1 MIIFGGLNSQ
11 LGLLNENVQKK
22 EVSKIDKK
30 EWFQLHM
37 IYKTKEISG
46 EMGTRQKRRSRKGK
60 RKQSVENN
68 MAEGKKGRKIVKMSK
83 SGLDEVRFFL

>member
-11 LGLLNENVQKK
+11 LRLLNENVRKK
-22 EVSKIDKK
+22 EISKIDKK

-37 IYKTKEISG
+37 IYKTKEILG
-46 EMGTRQKRRSRKGK
+46 EMGVRQKRRSRKGK

-68 MAEGKKGRKIVKMSK
+68 MAERKKGRKIVKMSK

>member
-11 LGLLNENVQKK
+11 LRLLNENVQKK

-46 EMGTRQKRRSRKGK
+46 EMGARQKRRSR
-60 RKQSVENN
+60 
-68 MAEGKKGRKIVKMSK
+68 
-83 SGLDEVRFFL
+83 